1 MVSPHLCGGRSTCSS
16 PHNEE
21 DDCCELAREVE
32 QITIHFKLCN
42 SVQNEFQLL
51 VAKRS
56 DLNLAWREWVWQ

>member
-32 QITIHFKLCN
+32 QITIHFKPCN

-51 VAKRS
+51 VAKG
-56 DLNLAWREWVWQ
+56 VI